1 MSDDITALSA
11 TEMAAAIREKRLSAQ
26 DVTTAHLARIEEIN
40 STLNSV
46 CTMNPAALD
55 AAAAVDR
62 RIASGEQ
69 LRPLDGVP
77 YLAKDNIYTKGLR
90 TTFGSRLLENFVPEE
105 DSVVIERLNA
115 AGAILL
121 GKTNTPEFAHDVNTA
136 NFLFGTTRNPWNLN
150 CTAGGSSGGS
160 GSAIAARLAPL
171 ALGTDLGGS
180 VRGPSAFNGT
190 VGIRPSFGRVPTY
203 PTDLPWGMLVTGVT
217 GPMTRSVADAAL
229 MLGVMAGPDDR
240 DPTTLPAHDLD
251 FLAASSMTDLS
262 GRRIAF
268 SADLDGLVPV
278 DPETAELARAA
289 AFRLRDASADV
300 VEDCFDPADLV
311 DIIQGTRGFGM
322 IGRYADRY
330 DAHKDLMTPPL
341 LNQIEAALKLELRTV
356 TQAERLRGQYWQR
369 VREFLQRYDYIITP
383 SIGVPA
389 FRLDEPLPSKIGDR
403 EVELFYDAF
412 LTTYAFSLT
421 GLPIIAVPAGLT
433 RAGLPVGIQIVGPR
447 HRDDLV
453 IAAGAAYQA
462 VAPDMFRT
470 PDIDL
475 SQAKDLGEA
484 FSSPGLIM
492 KRPL

>member
-1 MSDDITALSA
+1 M
-11 TEMAAAIREKRLSAQ
+11 
-26 DVTTAHLARIEEIN
+26 
-40 STLNSV
+40 
-46 CTMNPAALD
+46 
-55 AAAAVDR
+55 
-62 RIASGEQ
+62 
-69 LRPLDGVP
+69 
-77 YLAKDNIYTKGLR
+77 
-90 TTFGSRLLENFVPEE
+90 
-105 DSVVIERLNA
+105 
-115 AGAILL
+115 
-121 GKTNTPEFAHDVNTA
+121 
-136 NFLFGTTRNPWNLN
+136 
-150 CTAGGSSGGS
+150 
-160 GSAIAARLAPL
+160 
-171 ALGTDLGGS
+171 
-180 VRGPSAFNGT
+180 
-190 VGIRPSFGRVPTY
+190 PTY

-229 MLGVMAGPDDR
+229 MLSVMAGPDDR

-251 FLAASSMTDLS
+251 FLAASRTTDLS

-289 AFRLRDASADV
+289 AFRLRDAGADV
-300 VEDCFDPADLV
+300 VEDCFDPADLI

-322 IGRYADRY
+322 VGRYADRY

-403 EVELFYDAF
+403 EVERFYDAF

-421 GLPIIAVPAGLT
+421 GLPIVAVPAGLT

-453 IAAGAAYQA
+453 IAAGAAYHA

-484 FSSPGLIM
+484 FSSPGLVM